1 MSPFLDKFPINS
13 KEELRTII
21 PEGELIVHIFVQV
34 SLYLRDAVALSV
46 VSATVMQHALLQSSG
61 ILGKAQNTAEIFL
74 RRMNLLVK
82 LSIHYIP
89 EKYL

>member
-1 MSPFLDKFPINS
+1 MSPFLDKFPRNS
-13 KEELRTII
+13 KEDLTII
-21 PEGELIVHIFVQV
+21 PEGQLIVHIFVQV
-34 SLYLRDAVALSV
+34 SLDLRDAVALSV

-61 ILGKAQNTAEIFL
+61 ILGKVQNTAEIFL

>member
-13 KEELRTII
+13 KEDLTII
-21 PEGELIVHIFVQV
+21 PEGQLIVHIFVQV
-34 SLYLRDAVALSV
+34 SLDLRDAVALSV
-46 VSATVMQHALLQSSG
+46 VAATVMQHALLQSSG
-61 ILGKAQNTAEIFL
+61 ILGKVQNTAEPFL

>member
-1 MSPFLDKFPINS
+1 MSPFLDKFPRNC
-13 KEELRTII
+13 KEDLTII
-21 PEGELIVHIFVQV
+21 PEGQLIVHIFVQV
-34 SLYLRDAVALSV
+34 SLDLRDAVALSV

-61 ILGKAQNTAEIFL
+61 ILGKVQNTAEIFL

-82 LSIHYIP
+82 LSIHDIP